1 MVSIK
6 IMQLFKYI
14 ISGFLNTAFGLFLI
28 YFLYKIIKLDIL
40 LANAVAYLIGFLFNF
55 CLMSKFVFHS
65 HEKLKKKFFLLMAA
79 FISSLSLSILLLSI
93 LIEIFPTYTYETQ
106 VLTMIVYSIVMY
118 FLSKQ
123 IFVNSK

>member
-1 MVSIK
+1 
-6 IMQLFKYI
+6 MQFFKYI
-14 ISGFLNTAFGLFLI
+14 ISGLLNTAFGLFLI

-40 LANAVAYLIGFLFNF
+40 LANAVAYLIGF
-55 CLMSKFVFHS
+55 
-65 HEKLKKKFFLLMAA
+65 FLLMAA
-79 FISSLSLSILLLSI
+79 FVLSLSLSILLLSI

>member
-1 MVSIK
+1 
-6 IMQLFKYI
+6 MQFFKYI
-14 ISGFLNTAFGLFLI
+14 ISGLLNTGFGLFLI

-40 LANAVAYLIGFLFNF
+40 LANTIAYLIGFLFNF
-55 CLMSKFVFHS
+55 YLMSKFVFHS

-79 FISSLSLSILLLSI
+79 FILSLSLSILLLSM
-93 LIEIFPTYTYETQ
+93 LIKKFPTYTYATQ
-106 VLTMIVYSIVMY
+106 VLTMIVYSIGMY

>member
-1 MVSIK
+1 
-6 IMQLFKYI
+6 MQFFKYI
-14 ISGFLNTAFGLFLI
+14 ISGLLNTGFGLFLI

-40 LANAVAYLIGFLFNF
+40 LANTIAYLIGFLLNF

-65 HEKLKKKFFLLMAA
+65 HEKLKKKFFLLMAS
-79 FISSLSLSILLLSI
+79 FILSLSLSILLLSI
-93 LIEIFPTYTYETQ
+93 LIKIFPKHTYALQ
-106 VLTMIVYSIVMY
+106 VLTMIVYSIGMY

>member
-1 MVSIK
+1 
-6 IMQLFKYI
+6 MQFFKYI
-14 ISGFLNTAFGLFLI
+14 ISGLLNTAFGLFLI

-55 CLMSKFVFHS
+55 CLMSKFVFRS

-79 FISSLSLSILLLSI
+79 FVLSLSLSILLLSI

-118 FLSKQ
+118 FLSKK